1 MLNLFYPYF
10 IMNKLKLKYIK
21 KYNLTIYIIKMNMR
35 HVLAEYNKLN
45 TVEHTLFRW
54 TKLYEE
60 IETNYRNNAVKAL
73 ENKQVSINSSEYDT
87 VINTTIE
94 LIDKFSNVIAGGID
108 YLLAGKELEKQVYNA
123 VKNFSN
129 ILIKKQKD
137 DYAYNMNE
145 IEDIMTNLGSFVDD
159 LDNLYEDTKTNY
171 NNLFMTL
178 SDNDKQRYIKTL
190 SVAFSETHDLSI
202 KLGQPNNI
210 YHDINTKIYTH
221 TNNLLN
227 VVN

>member
-1 MLNLFYPYF
+1 
-10 IMNKLKLKYIK
+10 
-21 KYNLTIYIIKMNMR
+21 MNMR

-54 TKLYEE
+54 TKLYED

-73 ENKQVSINSSEYDT
+73 ENNQVSTNSSEYDT
-87 VINTTIE
+87 VIK
-94 LIDKFSNVIAGGID
+94 LIDLFSDVIAGGID
-108 YLLAGKELEKQVYNA
+108 NLLAYKESERQVYNA
-123 VKNFSN
+123 VKTFSN
-129 ILIKKQKD
+129 TLIKNQKD

-145 IEDIMTNLGSFVDD
+145 IEDIMTKLGSFVDD
-159 LDNLYEDTKTNY
+159 LEELYEDTKTNY
-171 NNLFMTL
+171 NNLFMSL

-190 SVAFSETHDLSI
+190 STAFSETHELSI

-210 YHDINTKIYTH
+210 IHDINTKIYTH

>member
-1 MLNLFYPYF
+1 
-10 IMNKLKLKYIK
+10 
-21 KYNLTIYIIKMNMR
+21 MR

-54 TKLYEE
+54 TKLYED

-73 ENKQVSINSSEYDT
+73 ENKQVSTNSSEYDT
-87 VINTTIE
+87 VIK
-94 LIDKFSNVIAGGID
+94 LIDLFSDVIAGGID
-108 YLLAGKELEKQVYNA
+108 NLLAYKESERQVYNA
-123 VKNFSN
+123 VKTFSN
-129 ILIKKQKD
+129 TLIKNQKD

-145 IEDIMTNLGSFVDD
+145 IEDIMTKLGSFVDD
-159 LDNLYEDTKTNY
+159 LEELYEDTKTNY
-171 NNLFMTL
+171 NNLFMSL

-190 SVAFSETHDLSI
+190 STAFSETHELSI

-210 YHDINTKIYTH
+210 IHDINTKIYTH

>member
-1 MLNLFYPYF
+1 
-10 IMNKLKLKYIK
+10 
-21 KYNLTIYIIKMNMR
+21 MR

-73 ENKQVSINSSEYDT
+73 ENKQVSTNSSEYDI
-87 VINTTIE
+87 VIK
-94 LIDKFSNVIAGGID
+94 LIDLFSDVIARGID
-108 YLLAGKELEKQVYNA
+108 NLLACKEHEKKVYNA

-129 ILIKKQKD
+129 TLIKNQKD

-145 IEDIMTNLGSFVDD
+145 IEDIMTNLGYFLDD
-159 LDNLYEDTKTNY
+159 LEELYEDTKTNY

-190 SVAFSETHDLSI
+190 SVAFSETQDLSI

-221 TNNLLN
+221 TNNLLEN
-227 VVN
+227 RVASN

>member
-1 MLNLFYPYF
+1 M
-10 IMNKLKLKYIK
+10 
-21 KYNLTIYIIKMNMR
+21 MNMR

-73 ENKQVSINSSEYDT
+73 ENKQVSTNSSEYDT
-87 VINTTIE
+87 VIK
-94 LIDKFSNVIAGGID
+94 LIDLFSDVIAGGID
-108 YLLAGKELEKQVYNA
+108 NLLAGKEYEKKVYNA
-123 VKNFSN
+123 VKTFSN
-129 ILIKKQKD
+129 TLIKKQKD

-159 LDNLYEDTKTNY
+159 LEELYEDTKTNY
-171 NNLFMTL
+171 NNLFMRL

-190 SVAFSETHDLSI
+190 STAFSETHDLSI
-202 KLGQPNNI
+202 KLGQPKNI
-210 YHDINTKIYTH
+210 INDINTKIYTH

>member
-1 MLNLFYPYF
+1 
-10 IMNKLKLKYIK
+10 
-21 KYNLTIYIIKMNMR
+21 MR

-60 IETNYRNNAVKAL
+60 IETNYRNNAVKAI
-73 ENKQVSINSSEYDT
+73 ENKQVSTNSSEYDT
-87 VINTTIE
+87 VIK
-94 LIDKFSNVIAGGID
+94 LIDVFSHIITGGID
-108 YLLAGKELEKQVYNA
+108 NLLAGKEYEKKVYNA
-123 VKNFSN
+123 VKTFSN
-129 ILIKKQKD
+129 TLIKNQKD

-171 NNLFMTL
+171 NNLFMSL

-190 SVAFSETHDLSI
+190 STAFSETHDLSI
-202 KLGQPNNI
+202 KLGQPSNI
-210 YHDINTKIYTH
+210 INDINTKIYTH

>member
-1 MLNLFYPYF
+1 
-10 IMNKLKLKYIK
+10 
-21 KYNLTIYIIKMNMR
+21 MR

-94 LIDKFSNVIAGGID
+94 LIDLFSDVIAGGID
-108 YLLAGKELEKQVYNA
+108 NLLAGKEPEKLVYNA

-145 IEDIMTNLGSFVDD
+145 IEDIMTKLGSFVDD
-159 LDNLYEDTKTNY
+159 LEELYEDTKTNY
-171 NNLFMTL
+171 NNLFMSL

-190 SVAFSETHDLSI
+190 SVAFSETHELSI

-210 YHDINTKIYTH
+210 IHDINTKIYTH

>member
-1 MLNLFYPYF
+1 
-10 IMNKLKLKYIK
+10 
-21 KYNLTIYIIKMNMR
+21 MR

-54 TKLYEE
+54 TKLYED

-73 ENKQVSINSSEYDT
+73 ENNQVSTNSSEYDT
-87 VINTTIE
+87 VIK
-94 LIDKFSNVIAGGID
+94 LIDLFSDVIAGGID
-108 YLLAGKELEKQVYNA
+108 NLLAYKESERQVYNA
-123 VKNFSN
+123 VKTFSN
-129 ILIKKQKD
+129 TLIKNQKD

-145 IEDIMTNLGSFVDD
+145 IEDIMTNLGFFVDD
-159 LDNLYEDTKTNY
+159 LEELYEDTKTNY
-171 NNLFMTL
+171 NNLFMSL

-190 SVAFSETHDLSI
+190 STAFSETHDLSI

-210 YHDINTKIYTH
+210 IHDINTKIYTH

-227 VVN
+227 VVNA

>member
-1 MLNLFYPYF
+1 
-10 IMNKLKLKYIK
+10 
-21 KYNLTIYIIKMNMR
+21 MR

-73 ENKQVSINSSEYDT
+73 ENKQVSTNSSDYDT
-87 VINTTIE
+87 VIE
-94 LIDKFSNVIAGGID
+94 LIDVFSDIITGGID
-108 YLLAGKELEKQVYNA
+108 NLLAGKEYEKKVYNT
-123 VKNFSN
+123 VKKFSN
-129 ILIKKQKD
+129 TLIKNQKD

-159 LDNLYEDTKTNY
+159 LEELYEDTKTNY
-171 NNLFMTL
+171 NNLFMSL

-202 KLGQPNNI
+202 KLGQPRNI
-210 YHDINTKIYTH
+210 INDINTKIYTH

-227 VVN
+227 VVNA

>member
-1 MLNLFYPYF
+1 
-10 IMNKLKLKYIK
+10 
-21 KYNLTIYIIKMNMR
+21 MR

-60 IETNYRNNAVKAL
+60 IETNYRNNAVKSL
-73 ENKQVSINSSEYDT
+73 ENKQVSTNNSDYDP
-87 VINTTIE
+87 VIK
-94 LIDKFSNVIAGGID
+94 LIDVFSDIIAGGID
-108 YLLAGKELEKQVYNA
+108 YLLASKEHEKLFYNA
-123 VKNFSN
+123 VKKFSN
-129 ILIKKQKD
+129 TLIKKQKD

-159 LDNLYEDTKTNY
+159 LEELYEDTKTNY
-171 NNLFMTL
+171 NNLFMSL
-178 SDNDKQRYIKTL
+178 IDNDKQKYIKTL
-190 SVAFSETHDLSI
+190 RVAFSETYELSI
-202 KLGQPNNI
+202 KLGQPSNI
-210 YHDINTKIYTH
+210 IHDINTKIYTH

>member
-1 MLNLFYPYF
+1 
-10 IMNKLKLKYIK
+10 
-21 KYNLTIYIIKMNMR
+21 MNMR

-60 IETNYRNNAVKAL
+60 IETNYRNNAVKAI
-73 ENKQVSINSSEYDT
+73 ENKQVSINNSDYDT
-87 VINTTIE
+87 VIE
-94 LIDKFSNVIAGGID
+94 LIDVFSDVIAGGID
-108 YLLAGKELEKQVYNA
+108 YLLESKEHERQVYNA
-123 VKNFSN
+123 VKRFSN
-129 ILIKKQKD
+129 TLIKNQKD

-145 IEDIMTNLGSFVDD
+145 IEDIMTKLGFFVDD

-171 NNLFMTL
+171 NNLFMSL

-210 YHDINTKIYTH
+210 IHDINTKIYTH
-221 TNNLLN
+221 TNNLLEN
-227 VVN
+227 RVASN

>member
-1 MLNLFYPYF
+1 
-10 IMNKLKLKYIK
+10 
-21 KYNLTIYIIKMNMR
+21 
-35 HVLAEYNKLN
+35 
-45 TVEHTLFRW
+45 
-54 TKLYEE
+54 
-60 IETNYRNNAVKAL
+60 
-73 ENKQVSINSSEYDT
+73 
-87 VINTTIE
+87 
-94 LIDKFSNVIAGGID
+94 
-108 YLLAGKELEKQVYNA
+108 
-123 VKNFSN
+123 
-129 ILIKKQKD
+129 
-137 DYAYNMNE
+137 MNE

-171 NNLFMTL
+171 NNLFMSL

-210 YHDINTKIYTH
+210 YNDINTKIYTH

>member
-1 MLNLFYPYF
+1 
-10 IMNKLKLKYIK
+10 
-21 KYNLTIYIIKMNMR
+21 MNMR

-73 ENKQVSINSSEYDT
+73 ENKQVSTNSSEYDT
-87 VINTTIE
+87 VIK
-94 LIDKFSNVIAGGID
+94 LIDLFTDVIAGGID
-108 YLLAGKELEKQVYNA
+108 NLLAGKEYEKKVYNA
-123 VKNFSN
+123 VKTFSN
-129 ILIKKQKD
+129 TLIKNQKD

-145 IEDIMTNLGSFVDD
+145 IEDIMTKLGSFVDD
-159 LDNLYEDTKTNY
+159 LDELYEDTKTNY
-171 NNLFMTL
+171 NNLFMSL

-190 SVAFSETHDLSI
+190 SVAFSETHELSI

-210 YHDINTKIYTH
+210 IHDINTKIYTH

-227 VVN
+227 VVNA

>member
-1 MLNLFYPYF
+1 M
-10 IMNKLKLKYIK
+10 K
-21 KYNLTIYIIKMNMR
+21 

-87 VINTTIE
+87 VIK
-94 LIDKFSNVIAGGID
+94 LIDLLSDVIEGGIN
-108 YLLAGKELEKQVYNA
+108 YLLACKQWDKQVYND
-123 VKNFSN
+123 VKKFSN

-145 IEDIMTNLGSFVDD
+145 IEDLMTKLGSFLDD
-159 LDNLYEDTKTNY
+159 LEELYEDTKTNY
-171 NNLFMTL
+171 NNLFMRL

-190 SVAFSETHDLSI
+190 NVAFSETHDLSI
-202 KLGQPNNI
+202 KLGQRNNI

-221 TNNLLN
+221 TNNLLEN
-227 VVN
+227 RVASN

>member
-1 MLNLFYPYF
+1 
-10 IMNKLKLKYIK
+10 
-21 KYNLTIYIIKMNMR
+21 MR

-73 ENKQVSINSSEYDT
+73 ENKQVSTNSSDYDT
-87 VINTTIE
+87 VIK
-94 LIDKFSNVIAGGID
+94 LIDLFSDVIAGGID
-108 YLLAGKELEKQVYNA
+108 YLLAGKEYEKKVYNA
-123 VKNFSN
+123 VKTFSN
-129 ILIKKQKD
+129 TLIKNQKD

-159 LDNLYEDTKTNY
+159 LEELYEDTKTNY
-171 NNLFMTL
+171 NSLFMSL

-190 SVAFSETHDLSI
+190 SVAFSETNELSN
-202 KLGQPNNI
+202 KLGQPSNI
-210 YHDINTKIYTH
+210 INDINTKIYTH

-227 VVN
+227 VVNE

>member
-1 MLNLFYPYF
+1 
-10 IMNKLKLKYIK
+10 
-21 KYNLTIYIIKMNMR
+21 MR

-60 IETNYRNNAVKAL
+60 IETNYRNNAVKAI
-73 ENKQVSINSSEYDT
+73 ENKQVSTNSSDYDT
-87 VINTTIE
+87 VIK
-94 LIDKFSNVIAGGID
+94 LIDVFSDIIAGGID
-108 YLLAGKELEKQVYNA
+108 YLLAGKEYEKKVYNA
-123 VKNFSN
+123 VKTFSN
-129 ILIKKQKD
+129 TLIKKQKD

-159 LDNLYEDTKTNY
+159 LEELYEDTKTNY
-171 NNLFMTL
+171 NNLFMSL

-190 SVAFSETHDLSI
+190 SVAFSETNELSN
-202 KLGQPNNI
+202 KLGQPSNI
-210 YHDINTKIYTH
+210 INDINTKIYTH

-227 VVN
+227 VVNE

>member
-1 MLNLFYPYF
+1 
-10 IMNKLKLKYIK
+10 
-21 KYNLTIYIIKMNMR
+21 MR
-35 HVLAEYNKLN
+35 HILAEYNKLN

-73 ENKQVSINSSEYDT
+73 ENKQVSTNSSEYDT
-87 VINTTIE
+87 VIK
-94 LIDKFSNVIAGGID
+94 LIDVFSDIIAGGID
-108 YLLAGKELEKQVYNA
+108 YLLAGKESERQVYNA
-123 VKNFSN
+123 VKTFSN
-129 ILIKKQKD
+129 TLIKNQKD

-159 LDNLYEDTKTNY
+159 LEELYEDTKTNY
-171 NNLFMTL
+171 NNLFMSL

-190 SVAFSETHDLSI
+190 SVAFSETNELSN
-202 KLGQPNNI
+202 KLGQPSNI
-210 YHDINTKIYTH
+210 INDINTKIYTH

>member
-1 MLNLFYPYF
+1 
-10 IMNKLKLKYIK
+10 
-21 KYNLTIYIIKMNMR
+21 MNMR

-73 ENKQVSINSSEYDT
+73 ENKQVSTNSSEYDT
-87 VINTTIE
+87 VIK
-94 LIDKFSNVIAGGID
+94 LIDLFTDVIAGGID
-108 YLLAGKELEKQVYNA
+108 NLLAGKEYEKKVYNA
-123 VKNFSN
+123 VKTFSN
-129 ILIKKQKD
+129 TLIKNQKD

-145 IEDIMTNLGSFVDD
+145 IEDIMTKLGSFVDD
-159 LDNLYEDTKTNY
+159 LDELYEDTKTNY
-171 NNLFMTL
+171 NNLFMSL

-190 SVAFSETHDLSI
+190 TTAFSETHDLSI

-210 YHDINTKIYTH
+210 IHDINTKIYTH

-227 VVN
+227 VVNA

>member
-1 MLNLFYPYF
+1 
-10 IMNKLKLKYIK
+10 
-21 KYNLTIYIIKMNMR
+21 MR

-73 ENKQVSINSSEYDT
+73 ENKQVSTNSSDYDT
-87 VINTTIE
+87 VIK
-94 LIDKFSNVIAGGID
+94 LIDLFSDIITGGID
-108 YLLAGKELEKQVYNA
+108 NLLAGKEHEKLVYNA
-123 VKNFSN
+123 VKKFSN
-129 ILIKKQKD
+129 TLIKNQKD

-159 LDNLYEDTKTNY
+159 LEELYEDTKTNY
-171 NNLFMTL
+171 NNLFMSL

-190 SVAFSETHDLSI
+190 NVAFSETYELSN
-202 KLGQPNNI
+202 KLGQPSNI
-210 YHDINTKIYTH
+210 YNDINTKIYTY

>member
-1 MLNLFYPYF
+1 
-10 IMNKLKLKYIK
+10 
-21 KYNLTIYIIKMNMR
+21 MR

-73 ENKQVSINSSEYDT
+73 ENKQVSTNSSEYDI
-87 VINTTIE
+87 VIK
-94 LIDKFSNVIAGGID
+94 LIGVFSDIIAGGID
-108 YLLAGKELEKQVYNA
+108 NLLACKEYEKKGYNA

-129 ILIKKQKD
+129 TLIKNQKD

-159 LDNLYEDTKTNY
+159 LEELYEDTKTNY
-171 NNLFMTL
+171 NNLFMSL

-190 SVAFSETHDLSI
+190 NVAFSETHELSN

-210 YHDINTKIYTH
+210 YNDINTKIYTH
-221 TNNLLN
+221 TNNLLEN
-227 VVN
+227 RVASN

>member
-1 MLNLFYPYF
+1 
-10 IMNKLKLKYIK
+10 
-21 KYNLTIYIIKMNMR
+21 MNMR
-35 HVLAEYNKLN
+35 RVLAEYNKLN

-73 ENKQVSINSSEYDT
+73 ENKQVSTNNSDYDT
-87 VINTTIE
+87 VIK
-94 LIDKFSNVIAGGID
+94 LIDVFSDIIAGGID
-108 YLLAGKELEKQVYNA
+108 CLLAGKEYEKKIYNA
-123 VKNFSN
+123 VKTFSN
-129 ILIKKQKD
+129 TLIKIQKD

-145 IEDIMTNLGSFVDD
+145 IEDIMTNLGSFIDD
-159 LDNLYEDTKTNY
+159 LEELYEDTKTNY
-171 NNLFMTL
+171 NNLFMSL

-190 SVAFSETHDLSI
+190 SVAFSETQDLSI

-210 YHDINTKIYTH
+210 IHDINTKIYTH

-227 VVN
+227 VVNA

>member
-1 MLNLFYPYF
+1 
-10 IMNKLKLKYIK
+10 
-21 KYNLTIYIIKMNMR
+21 MNMR
-35 HVLAEYNKLN
+35 HILAEYNKLN

-73 ENKQVSINSSEYDT
+73 ENKQVSTISSEYDT
-87 VINTTIE
+87 VIK
-94 LIDKFSNVIAGGID
+94 LLDLFSDVIAGGID
-108 YLLAGKELEKQVYNA
+108 YLLAGKEYEKKVYNA
-123 VKNFSN
+123 VKTFSN
-129 ILIKKQKD
+129 TLIKNQKD

-159 LDNLYEDTKTNY
+159 LEELYEDTKTNY
-171 NNLFMTL
+171 NNLFMSL

-210 YHDINTKIYTH
+210 IHDINTKIYTH

>member
-1 MLNLFYPYF
+1 
-10 IMNKLKLKYIK
+10 
-21 KYNLTIYIIKMNMR
+21 MR

-73 ENKQVSINSSEYDT
+73 ENKQVSTNSSEYDT

-94 LIDKFSNVIAGGID
+94 LIDQFSNVIAGGID
-108 YLLAGKELEKQVYNA
+108 DLLAGKEPEKLVYNA
-123 VKNFSN
+123 VKKFSN

-145 IEDIMTNLGSFVDD
+145 IEDIMTKLGSFVDD
-159 LDNLYEDTKTNY
+159 LDELYEDTKTNY
-171 NNLFMTL
+171 NNLFMSL

-190 SVAFSETHDLSI
+190 STAFSETHELSI

-210 YHDINTKIYTH
+210 IHDINTKIYTH
-221 TNNLLN
+221 TNNLLEN
-227 VVN
+227 RVASN

>member
-1 MLNLFYPYF
+1 
-10 IMNKLKLKYIK
+10 
-21 KYNLTIYIIKMNMR
+21 MR

-60 IETNYRNNAVKAL
+60 IETNYRNNAVKAI
-73 ENKQVSINSSEYDT
+73 ENKQVSINNSDYDT
-87 VINTTIE
+87 VIE
-94 LIDKFSNVIAGGID
+94 LIDVFSDVIAGGID
-108 YLLAGKELEKQVYNA
+108 YLLESKEHERQVYNA
-123 VKNFSN
+123 VKRFSN
-129 ILIKKQKD
+129 TLIKNQKD

-145 IEDIMTNLGSFVDD
+145 IEDIMTKLGFFVDD

-171 NNLFMTL
+171 NNLFMSL

-210 YHDINTKIYTH
+210 IHDINTKIYTH
-221 TNNLLN
+221 TNNLLEN
-227 VVN
+227 RVASN

>member
-1 MLNLFYPYF
+1 
-10 IMNKLKLKYIK
+10 
-21 KYNLTIYIIKMNMR
+21 MR

-73 ENKQVSINSSEYDT
+73 ENKQVSTNSSDYDT
-87 VINTTIE
+87 VIK
-94 LIDKFSNVIAGGID
+94 LIDLFSDVIAGGID
-108 YLLAGKELEKQVYNA
+108 CLLAGKEYEKKVYNA
-123 VKNFSN
+123 VKTFSN
-129 ILIKKQKD
+129 TLIKNQKD

-159 LDNLYEDTKTNY
+159 LNELYEDTKTNY
-171 NNLFMTL
+171 NNLFMSL

-190 SVAFSETHDLSI
+190 STAFSETHGLSI
-202 KLGQPNNI
+202 KLGQPRNI
-210 YHDINTKIYTH
+210 INDINTKIYTH

-227 VVN
+227 VVNA

>member
-1 MLNLFYPYF
+1 
-10 IMNKLKLKYIK
+10 
-21 KYNLTIYIIKMNMR
+21 MNMR

-73 ENKQVSINSSEYDT
+73 ENKQVSTNSSDYDT
-87 VINTTIE
+87 VIK
-94 LIDKFSNVIAGGID
+94 LIDLFSDIITGGID
-108 YLLAGKELEKQVYNA
+108 NLLAGKEHEKLVYNA
-123 VKNFSN
+123 VKKFSN
-129 ILIKKQKD
+129 TLIKNQKD

-159 LDNLYEDTKTNY
+159 LEELYEDTKTNY
-171 NNLFMTL
+171 NNLFMSL

-190 SVAFSETHDLSI
+190 NVAFSETYELSN
-202 KLGQPNNI
+202 KLGQPSNI
-210 YHDINTKIYTH
+210 YNDINTKIYTY

>member
-1 MLNLFYPYF
+1 
-10 IMNKLKLKYIK
+10 
-21 KYNLTIYIIKMNMR
+21 MR

-73 ENKQVSINSSEYDT
+73 ENKQVSTNSSDYDT
-87 VINTTIE
+87 VIK
-94 LIDKFSNVIAGGID
+94 LIDLFSDVIAGGID
-108 YLLAGKELEKQVYNA
+108 YLLAGKEYEKKVYNA
-123 VKNFSN
+123 VKTFSN
-129 ILIKKQKD
+129 TLIKKQKD

-159 LDNLYEDTKTNY
+159 LEELYEDTKTNY
-171 NNLFMTL
+171 NSLFMSL

-190 SVAFSETHDLSI
+190 SVAFSETNELSN
-202 KLGQPNNI
+202 KLGQPSNI
-210 YHDINTKIYTH
+210 INDINTKIYTH

-227 VVN
+227 VVNE

>member
-1 MLNLFYPYF
+1 
-10 IMNKLKLKYIK
+10 
-21 KYNLTIYIIKMNMR
+21 MR

-60 IETNYRNNAVKAL
+60 IETNYRNNAVKAI
-73 ENKQVSINSSEYDT
+73 ENKQVSTNSSDYDT
-87 VINTTIE
+87 VIK
-94 LIDKFSNVIAGGID
+94 LIDLFSDVIAGGID
-108 YLLAGKELEKQVYNA
+108 YLLAGKEYEKKVYNA
-123 VKNFSN
+123 VKTFSN
-129 ILIKKQKD
+129 TLIKIQKD

-159 LDNLYEDTKTNY
+159 LEELYEDTKTNY
-171 NNLFMTL
+171 NNLFMSL

-190 SVAFSETHDLSI
+190 SVAFSETHELSI
-202 KLGQPNNI
+202 KLGQPSNI
-210 YHDINTKIYTH
+210 INDINTKIYTH

-227 VVN
+227 VVNA

>member
-1 MLNLFYPYF
+1 
-10 IMNKLKLKYIK
+10 
-21 KYNLTIYIIKMNMR
+21 MNMR

-73 ENKQVSINSSEYDT
+73 ENKQVSTNSSEYDT
-87 VINTTIE
+87 VIK
-94 LIDKFSNVIAGGID
+94 LIDLFSDVIAGGID
-108 YLLAGKELEKQVYNA
+108 NLLAGKEYEKKVYNA
-123 VKNFSN
+123 VKTFSN
-129 ILIKKQKD
+129 TLIKKQKD

-159 LDNLYEDTKTNY
+159 LEELYEDTKTNY
-171 NNLFMTL
+171 NNLFMRL

-190 SVAFSETHDLSI
+190 STAFSETHDLSI
-202 KLGQPNNI
+202 KLGQPKNI
-210 YHDINTKIYTH
+210 INDINTKIYTH

>member
-1 MLNLFYPYF
+1 
-10 IMNKLKLKYIK
+10 
-21 KYNLTIYIIKMNMR
+21 MR
-35 HVLAEYNKLN
+35 HILAEYNKLN

-73 ENKQVSINSSEYDT
+73 ENKQVSTNSSEYDT

-94 LIDKFSNVIAGGID
+94 LIDQFSNVIAGGID
-108 YLLAGKELEKQVYNA
+108 DLLAGKEPEKQVYNA
-123 VKNFSN
+123 VKTFSN
-129 ILIKKQKD
+129 TLIKNQKD

-145 IEDIMTNLGSFVDD
+145 IEDIMTKLGSFVDD
-159 LDNLYEDTKTNY
+159 LDELYEDTKTNY
-171 NNLFMTL
+171 NNLFMSL

-190 SVAFSETHDLSI
+190 STAFSETHDLSI

-210 YHDINTKIYTH
+210 IHDINTKIYTH

-227 VVN
+227 VVNA